1 MPTSIDPSTARLWR
15 TSCDDSLAEPAWA
28 ERLLERASTDFA
40 AARALF
46 LVGPPASFA
55 CQSRWPVDAQTFPA
69 ELVAALVR
77 EARQRL
83 AGSER
88 TFGWPSSAAEG
99 QQVLACA
106 LTVEGHS
113 DGALVLLRAEA
124 WSPAESAFLKELA
137 GAVSDARSRRQAL
150 AALRQSETRY
160 RIVAEL
166 GTRYAFSVALRPD
179 GTAATDWITGVR
191 NAGKGEPF
199 DDPAALGAALGDQ
212 SPEARAL
219 VVRLVAQCSKDRQR
233 ARGDFQLKD
242 RRMRLDCMPV
252 WSAAEGRVDRVY
264 GIVRDVTDEAQE
276 RAALEHDRDLWG
288 ALVEACPVGLVHVS
302 PEGVVLDCNEAAAA
316 LLAGG
321 SKEDLLGRPTTD
333 FSPRGEASRGAGAL
347 AQLRSGRLPTA
358 LRWAGRS
365 ADGREVVCDVFLKPL
380 HLGDG
385 PTAGFLAM
393 VREAAGSPVAGLA
406 AQLGDL
412 LSAILGNSG
421 LALSALS
428 TDSPARADLI
438 QAINAAE
445 SAAKLLRPK
454 APSPRREGR
463 QRPRVVVIEP
473 EELVRRVAS
482 TILER
487 EGFEVMPLAA
497 ASDVDRALRDGVSD
511 LVCVVLDVREPS
523 EEAAVAI
530 RELRAVRPG
539 LPLVLTSALERHEV
553 GADDTDAVHLP
564 KPYSRDQLVAALSRA
579 VSKAH
584 PRA

>member
-1 MPTSIDPSTARLWR
+1 
-15 TSCDDSLAEPAWA
+15 
-28 ERLLERASTDFA
+28 
-40 AARALF
+40 
-46 LVGPPASFA
+46 
-55 CQSRWPVDAQTFPA
+55 
-69 ELVAALVR
+69 
-77 EARQRL
+77 
-83 AGSER
+83 
-88 TFGWPSSAAEG
+88 
-99 QQVLACA
+99 
-106 LTVEGHS
+106 
-113 DGALVLLRAEA
+113 
-124 WSPAESAFLKELA
+124 
-137 GAVSDARSRRQAL
+137 
-150 AALRQSETRY
+150 
-160 RIVAEL
+160 
-166 GTRYAFSVALRPD
+166 
-179 GTAATDWITGVR
+179 
-191 NAGKGEPF
+191 
-199 DDPAALGAALGDQ
+199 
-212 SPEARAL
+212 
-219 VVRLVAQCSKDRQR
+219 
-233 ARGDFQLKD
+233 
-242 RRMRLDCMPV
+242 
-252 WSAAEGRVDRVY
+252 
-264 GIVRDVTDEAQE
+264 
-276 RAALEHDRDLWG
+276 
-288 ALVEACPVGLVHVS
+288 
-302 PEGVVLDCNEAAAA
+302 
-316 LLAGG
+316 
-321 SKEDLLGRPTTD
+321 
-333 FSPRGEASRGAGAL
+333 
-347 AQLRSGRLPTA
+347 
-358 LRWAGRS
+358 
-365 ADGREVVCDVFLKPL
+365 
-380 HLGDG
+380 
-385 PTAGFLAM
+385 
-393 VREAAGSPVAGLA
+393 VREAAGSAVAGLA

-530 RELRAVRPG
+530 RALRAVRPG